1 MAEASRT
8 LILAAKA
15 ERDLINIWKYVA
27 KTSAPDTADNVLHE
41 IKQAVQRLADRPFT
55 GRSRNEIAVGLRSLL
70 VHPHV
75 IIYRVTESTVDISRV
90 LHERRDFDAAFAK
103 RSMP

>member
-1 MAEASRT
+1 MAEAPRT
-8 LILAAKA
+8 LILAGKA
-15 ERDLINIWKYVA
+15 ERDLIDIWKYVA
-27 KTSAPDTADNVLHE
+27 KASAPDTADNVLRD

-55 GRSRNEIAVGLRSLL
+55 GRPRNEISVGLRSLL

-75 IIYRVTESTVDISRV
+75 IVYRVTDSTVDISRI

-103 RSMP
+103 HSPP